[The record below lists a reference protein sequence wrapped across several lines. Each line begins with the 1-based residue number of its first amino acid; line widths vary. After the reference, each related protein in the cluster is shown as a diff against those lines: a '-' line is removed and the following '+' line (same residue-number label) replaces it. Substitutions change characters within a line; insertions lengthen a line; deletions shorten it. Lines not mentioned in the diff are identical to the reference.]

1 MWFDA
6 GDRRSRRVAVTA
18 SQRRALSPSTLLVP
32 GQDDTHVREERSE
45 EHAARA
51 CSRHDE
57 GGARM
62 GATSPAGSCAD
73 PRHPRQLSARLKGAP
88 SGRGAR
94 GRSGPR
100 AMGRRGGCS
109 DGASSRRHA
118 DRCLSLA
125 DRRTG
130 PRPSPVC
137 SCEPP
142 SPRMRSLRQHGSHGR
157 DSARVRSAACAYAP
171 SRQVNSPSQRLT
183 TSLPVERL
191 TTSGSKW
198 EPNEGEVTDP
208 SLANSCG
215 RRALSRA
222 ATSAD

>member
-57 GGARM
+57 GGART

-73 PRHPRQLSARLKGAP
+73 PRHPRQVSARLKGAP

-142 SPRMRSLRQHGSHGR
+142 AIVLM
-157 DSARVRSAACAYAP
+157 SA
-171 SRQVNSPSQRLT
+171 SPSDAILAASAGANFFLDKAGLT
-183 TSLPVERL
+183 A
-191 TTSGSKW
+191 
-198 EPNEGEVTDP
+198 D
-208 SLANSCG
+208 AI
-215 RRALSRA
+215 AQA
-222 ATSAD
+222 ARKPQS